1 MKIYVLTVA
10 LVASSLVAFGN
21 SQNSNA
27 KTNAVKQV
35 SSETQQQNNGMNAVV
50 NYYLQIKNA
59 LASDKS
65 DEAAKAGAQ
74 LKSALV
80 SFGKQSMAKM
90 TKKQMDAY
98 SDIAPAAE
106 ENAEHI
112 SKNGGDID
120 HQREHFQ
127 SLSKEIYI
135 LVKVFGTSQTLYK
148 DYCPM
153 KKSIWLSE
161 TKDIKNPYFGQSM
174 PSCGTIKDTI
184 KKQ

>member
-1 MKIYVLTVA
+1 MKTYVLTVA

-35 SSETQQQNNGMNAVV
+35 STETQQQNNRMDAVIT
-50 NYYLQIKNA
+50 YYLQIKNA

-65 DEAAKAGAQ
+65 NEAAKAGGQ
-74 LKSALV
+74 LKNALAIL
-80 SFGKQSMAKM
+80 GKQSMTQKQ
-90 TKKQMDAY
+90 KKAY
-98 SDIAPAAE
+98 ADLSPAAE

-127 SLSKEIYI
+127 SLSQEIYI
-135 LVKVFGTSQTLYK
+135 LVKIFGTSQKLYK

-161 TKDIKNPYFGQSM
+161 TKEIKNPYFGQSM